1 MALAAHFA
9 PDQGVPGYRRIT
21 VSVGLA
27 MFIDASLYLA
37 VLPLLPHYAHE
48 FGFGT
53 LGAALLIAAYPAAVP
68 AVALGSMV
76 LVPRFGARTIALAS
90 AVLMTAATVG
100 FAFAP
105 GAWALVLSRFL
116 QGVASGTIWT
126 ASMAWVTDNAP
137 PDRRGRESG
146 IVMGMLSAGSIA
158 GPFVGA
164 LAAWIGTRDA
174 FLLVAVASGA
184 TVVLTWVAPLGRPVI
199 REHELLQSMRRVV
212 NHPLARAG
220 IAVALIDPLAFGTI
234 DVLVPL
240 HLGDM
245 GVATTALAAA
255 FAIGAALGSL
265 AGPPAGRLV
274 DRVGA
279 PRVALIAAVLVA
291 VTPLLFALITSSHG
305 QLALLALASPV
316 FAVVGAAMFPLAS
329 AGADETG
336 VAHVVV
342 NGVLGATWAIAF
354 TIVPLAAGA
363 LAHLTSDTA
372 AFLVASVACVPLLV
386 PLARAVRDRPVPA
399 GTR

>member
-1 MALAAHFA
+1 MAIAAHLA
-9 PDQGVPGYRRIT
+9 PDEGVPGYRRIT
-21 VSVGLA
+21 VATGLA
-27 MFIDASLYLA
+27 MFIDAALYLA

-53 LGAALLIAAYPAAVP
+53 LGAGLLIAAYPAAVP
-68 AVALGSMV
+68 VVSLGSMV
-76 LVPRFGARTIALAS
+76 LVPRVGARRMALWS
-90 AVLMTAATVG
+90 AVLMTAATIG

-105 GAWALVLSRFL
+105 GAWALILSRFL
-116 QGVASGTIWT
+116 QGVASGTVWT

-158 GPFVGA
+158 GPIVGA
-164 LAAWIGTRDA
+164 LAAWIGTREA
-174 FLLVAVASGA
+174 FLLVAVASAA
-184 TVVLTWVAPLGRPVI
+184 TVILTAIAPRGRPVT
-199 REHELLQSMRRVV
+199 REPELLQSLARVV

-220 IAVALIDPLAFGTI
+220 IAVSLIDPLAFGTI

-240 HLGDM
+240 RLGDM

-255 FAIGAALGSL
+255 FGVGAALGSL

-279 PRVALIAAVLVA
+279 PRVALIAAVLVS
-291 VTPLLFALITSSHG
+291 VTPLLFALISSSHG
-305 QLALLALASPV
+305 QLALLAVASPV
-316 FAVVGAAMFPLAS
+316 FAVVGAAMFPLTS

-354 TIVPLAAGA
+354 TVVPLVAGV

-372 AFLVASVACVPLLV
+372 VFVLASVACVPLLV
-386 PLARAVRDRPVPA
+386 PVALAVRGPAVPA
-399 GTR
+399 G

>member
-1 MALAAHFA
+1 MATTSHIAS
-9 PDQGVPGYRRIT
+9 DGGEPGHRRIT
-21 VSVGLA
+21 VATGLA
-27 MFIDASLYLA
+27 MFIDAALYLA

-53 LGAALLIAAYPAAVP
+53 LGAGLLIAAYPAAVP
-68 AVALGSMV
+68 VVSLGSMV
-76 LVPRFGARTIALAS
+76 LVPRVGARTIALWS
-90 AVLMTAATVG
+90 AVLMTLATVA

-105 GAWALVLSRFL
+105 GAWALILARFL

-158 GPFVGA
+158 GPVVGA
-164 LAAWIGTRDA
+164 LAARIGTREA
-174 FLLVAVASGA
+174 FLLVAVASAA
-184 TVVLTWVAPLGRPVI
+184 TVVLTIVAPRGRPVT
-199 REHELLQSMRRVV
+199 REPELLRSIARVV

-220 IAVALIDPLAFGTI
+220 IAVSIIDPLAFGTI

-240 HLGDM
+240 RLGDM

-255 FAIGAALGSL
+255 FGIGAALGSL

-279 PRVALIAAVLVA
+279 ARVALIAAVLVSA
-291 VTPLLFALITSSHG
+291 APLLFAAVTSSHG
-305 QLALLALASPV
+305 QLVLLAVASPI
-316 FAVVGAAMFPLAS
+316 FAVVGAAMFPLTS

-336 VAHVVV
+336 VAHVVI

-354 TIVPLAAGA
+354 TVVPLAAGT
-363 LAHLTSDTA
+363 LAHLTSDTTT
-372 AFLVASVACVPLLV
+372 FVLASVACIPMLV
-386 PLARAVRDRPVPA
+386 PVARAVRGRSVPV
-399 GTR
+399 G